1 MAAEQWIFASANP
14 HKLAEVQAICPV
26 KPLPVGLPPAPE
38 SHDSLH
44 ANALEKAAFYA
55 SLLQQ
60 PVVAEDSGLF
70 VPALGGLPGVQS
82 AHYGGPA
89 RLLEAMRAIPQRRA
103 YFAAVVVAY
112 RSPAEYTFFT
122 GYLSGTIAT
131 EIRGSHGFGY
141 DPIFIPQGET
151 QTLAE
156 LGPTWK
162 NLHSHRAQ
170 AFRAFCAWLEKRLT
184 S

>member
-1 MAAEQWIFASANP
+1 MAAEPWIFASANP

-26 KPLPVGLPPAPE
+26 RPLPLGLPSAPE
-38 SHDSLH
+38 THDSLH
-44 ANALEKAAFYA
+44 ANALAKAAFYV
-55 SLLQQ
+55 SFVQQ

-70 VPALGGLPGVQS
+70 VPALGGKPGVHS
-82 AHYGGPA
+82 ARYGGPVP
-89 RLLEAMRAIPQRRA
+89 LLIAMQGISHRQA

-122 GYLSGTIAT
+122 GYLAGTIAT
-131 EIRGSHGFGY
+131 EMRGSQGFGY

-156 LGPTWK
+156 LGADWK

-170 AFRAFCAWLEKRLT
+170 AFKAFRLWLEKHLT
-184 S
+184 